1 MAIRRFFLVFG
12 TSLWLTVGA
21 GALGPEARADI
32 AADSVLQGLSG
43 SSSAI
48 AQSLPRRL
56 LRAPVRVIGGLSPAL
71 LLASLSLAGGAFIAL
86 TWLHL
91 YQQQR
96 RWQRVE
102 LARQEVKSFRERP
115 AIKNVLDILDY
126 EEYRTFYINHPKD
139 GRLIDF
145 EATDYRLRRA
155 LRSHDQMVKM
165 RCGLDEIKRLAS
177 QNAAISPKTL
187 ELVQQYDNEEFIIE
201 VTLRD
206 WFDSFLGGL
215 EYFEIMIESG
225 LVTAEEI
232 KPFIIYWINLI
243 GDRRYRRKGGSGFY
257 DKLFHYIHWAGYGRV
272 QKLFER
278 FGFKILPPPY
288 STHDFSGID
297 LEEDSKYDTYRALCL
312 AKAAHLVYEDRDY
325 VTDISRLWLSD
336 DIDNRWKRISNRQY
350 VVEVI
355 KDWLR
360 EGEETSERDIR
371 NNFKYLNMLITD
383 TQAFMFR
390 KGDNLIL
397 VFKGTQQLSD
407 WKTNLKI
414 RLKEFTVLADQ
425 EAVPPTGRVHRGFLD
440 AWQSVEKQVI
450 YYLRKWWT
458 PETKLWVTGHSLGG
472 ALAAVATIALETQ
485 GFEVSGLYTFGQPR
499 VADWKLVN
507 YMNSRMGDR
516 IIRYVNN
523 NDIVPMIPPQIIPWV
538 PTRVYGHMGQFRYFN
553 DSGHLRRQ
561 SFMTQRFPDRLLGII
576 RAIVTSGTPDAIDDH
591 KMEFYVAN
599 LQKALDREEEEAK
612 LEIEQGLIA
621 GDFVEGMKER
631 MRARRSSLDG

>member
-21 GALGPEARADI
+21 GALGPAARADL
-32 AADSVLQGLSG
+32 SPNLMLQGLS
-43 SSSAI
+43 SSSL

-56 LRAPVRVIGGLSPAL
+56 LRAPLRVAAGLSPGL

-86 TWLHL
+86 IWLHL

-102 LARQEVKSFRERP
+102 LARQEVKAFRERP
-115 AIKNVLDILDY
+115 AVKNVLDILDY

-165 RCGLDEIKRLAS
+165 RSGLDEIKRLTS
-177 QNAAISPKTL
+177 QNAAIAPKTL

-201 VTLRD
+201 TTLRD

-215 EYFEIMIESG
+215 EYFEILIESG
-225 LVTAEEI
+225 LVMAEEI

-297 LEEDSKYDTYRALCL
+297 LEDDSKYDTYRALCL

-336 DIDNRWKRISNRQY
+336 DIDNRWKRLSNRQY

-507 YMNSRMGDR
+507 YMNARMGDR

-523 NDIVPMIPPQIIPWV
+523 NDIVPLIPPQIIPWV

-553 DSGHLRRQ
+553 DAGTLRRQ

-576 RAIVTSGTPDAIDDH
+576 RAILTSGTPDAIDDH

-631 MRARRSSLDG
+631 MRARRSSLEG

>member
-1 MAIRRFFLVFG
+1 MAIRRFFWVFG
-12 TSLWLTVGA
+12 VSLGLTA
-21 GALGPEARADI
+21 GVVASAP
-32 AADSVLQGLSG
+32 AAELVPNPVLQLSAAAN
-43 SSSAI
+43 SAGFI
-48 AQSLPRRL
+48 GQGMPRRL
-56 LRAPVRVIGGLSPAL
+56 LRAPLRVVRGVSPAL

-86 TWLHL
+86 TWLHI

-102 LARQEVKSFRERP
+102 LARQEVKAFRER
-115 AIKNVLDILDY
+115 AAVKNVLDILDY
-126 EEYRTFYINHPKD
+126 EEYRTFYINHPED
-139 GRLIDF
+139 GHLISF
-145 EATDYRLRRA
+145 EANDYRLRRA

-165 RCGLDEIKRLAS
+165 RNGLDEIKRLAS
-177 QNAAISPKTL
+177 QNSTIPLKTM
-187 ELVQQYDNEEFIIE
+187 ELVQQYDNEEFVIE

-225 LVTAEEI
+225 LVMAEEI
-232 KPFIIYWINLI
+232 KPFIIYWIRLI

-257 DKLFHYIHWAGYGRV
+257 DKLSHYITWAGYGRV
-272 QKLFER
+272 QDLFER
-278 FGFKILPPPY
+278 FGFKILSPPY
-288 STHDFSGID
+288 STHDFSGI
-297 LEEDSKYDTYRALCL
+297 ETAEDGKYDTYRALCL
-312 AKAAHLVYEDRDY
+312 AKAAHLVYEDREY
-325 VTDISRLWLSD
+325 VTDISRLWLSE
-336 DIDNRWKRISNRQY
+336 DIDNKWKRMSNRQY
-350 VVEVI
+350 VVDVI

-360 EGEETSERDIR
+360 EGEEASERDIR
-371 NNFKYLNMLITD
+371 SNFKYLNMLITD

-390 KGDNLIL
+390 KDNNLIL
-397 VFKGTQQLSD
+397 VFKGTQQLND

-414 RLKEFTVLADQ
+414 RLKQFTVLADQ

-440 AWQSVEKQVI
+440 AWQSVEKQVV
-450 YYLRKWWT
+450 YYLKKWVT
-458 PETKLWVTGHSLGG
+458 PDTKLWVTGHSLGG
-472 ALAAVATIALETQ
+472 ALAAVATIALEAQ
-485 GFEVSGLYTFGQPR
+485 GFEVAGLYTFGQPR

-507 YMNSRMGDR
+507 YMNGRMGDR

-553 DSGHLRRQ
+553 DAGSLRRQ
-561 SFMTQRFPDRLLGII
+561 SFMFQRFPDRLFGMI
-576 RAIVTSGTPDAIDDH
+576 RAILTSGTPDAVDDH

-612 LEIEQGLIA
+612 LEIEQGMIS

-631 MRARRSSLDG
+631 MRARRSTPEG